1 VVALWRWLVL
11 AQAMRLVPELV
22 RLLQHWERVLAQM
35 LVHRPWPARDRLTW
49 QGRRLWRVQ
58 GRPIWQE
65 HPLWRGP
72 VQALERR
79 QREPGHLLW
88 LVRGQERALAQRL
101 EPVPGQALQAG
112 PQLVRV
118 EPQTPV
124 GRRSGVR
131 PRGALRRQA
140 RLRVPVQPRPAVARL
155 PLEP

>member
-1 VVALWRWLVL
+1 MP
-11 AQAMRLVPELV
+11 AQAQALRLVRLV
-22 RLLQHWERVLAQM
+22 RLLQQWERALAQP

-88 LVRGQERALAQRL
+88 LVRGRERALALAQRL
-101 EPVPGQALQAG
+101 EPVPGQAL
-112 PQLVRV
+112 
-118 EPQTPV
+118 
-124 GRRSGVR
+124 
-131 PRGALRRQA
+131 
-140 RLRVPVQPRPAVARL
+140 
-155 PLEP
+155 

>member
-1 VVALWRWLVL
+1 L
-11 AQAMRLVPELV
+11 AQALRLVPEPEPV
-22 RLLQHWERVLAQM
+22 RLLQQWERALAQP

-58 GRPIWQE
+58 GRPTWQE
-65 HPLWRGP
+65 HPLWPGP

-88 LVRGQERALAQRL
+88 LVRGRERALAQRL

-112 PQLVRV
+112 PQLVQV

-140 RLRVPVQPRPAVARL
+140 RLRVSGQRRPAVARL
-155 PLEP
+155 PLEQ